1 MPDFRSLISRMADE
15 LDYYRQLLMDDRRE
29 THALATEARTALAE
43 PEPEG
48 PTPAGLNDDDDLE
61 AAAQHIYEAMRFE
74 RVETTPA
81 WSEQGN
87 SFAQDAAREAARA
100 VLARWGRPVIEES
113 SAVQPADGEV
123 AELVALI
130 RQIALAWEPE
140 ATLLGNMT
148 AGQLARA
155 ADLLESLSPPQPVPV
170 SERLPGDELCWWF
183 EADEDCGYGSNWTL
197 LRIRGSAIGYTH
209 WLPAHALPLPGE
221 VEG

>member
-1 MPDFRSLISRMADE
+1 MTKPDYRALCARMADE
-15 LDYYRQLLMDDRRE
+15 LDEYRQLLLDDRSV
-29 THALATEARTALAE
+29 THRLADEARAAIAADRAKRQ
-43 PEPEG
+43 PEPKG
-48 PTPAGLNDDDDLE
+48 PTRRQLLQLAAEFWPEGCEPAQ
-61 AAAQHIYEAMRFE
+61 AVPF
-74 RVETTPA
+74 
-81 WSEQGN
+81 
-87 SFAQDAAREAARA
+87 ARA

-209 WLPAHALPLPGE
+209 WLPAHAMPVPADD
-221 VEG
+221 